1 MQAAAGAMAGLAGQK
16 FADWTVTVADDFSY
30 RDKTDGSIASDQ
42 GLRIVCGADARAV
55 LRLSG
60 TGTKGATLRVY
71 LERSADGSGT
81 LHWKHAEELA
91 SMPSAT
97 ARIPLSADT
106 TGRPTPDAA
115 P

>member
-42 GLRIVCGADARAV
+42 GLRIVCGDDARAV

-71 LERSADGSGT
+71 LERYAHGSGS
-81 LHWKHAEELA
+81 LHWKPAE
-91 SMPSAT
+91 
-97 ARIPLSADT
+97 ARSEERRGGKEGVST
-106 TGRPTPDAA
+106 
-115 P
+115 